1 MHISIP
7 PLTLILAAVSLM
19 IGLPVPQAAAG
30 GPTDLALSDLVA
42 SLQPSVVNIYT
53 TTYKEIQIVEGKSV
67 MVQDAE
73 PDKRHFFGSGFI
85 VTPDGY
91 VVTNKHV
98 THNAINFYVTMNDG
112 RRLPADLFA
121 EAVSFDVAV
130 IKIRTDQPLPP
141 VTMGDSR
148 TVRQGDFVIA
158 IGNSLGFT
166 STVTTGII
174 SAVDRDMG
182 FTEFDHYMQTD
193 AAINHGN
200 SGGPLFNTKGEVVGV
215 NSAIYTTG
223 SDTGSVG
230 IGLVIPIN
238 DAKLVVNHM
247 KEMRLGKGKLAYMG
261 AQFLTLTPEL
271 AAAYGLPGPWGS
283 IVVNVPDGTAAA
295 QAKLR
300 AGDII
305 TSLDGRDMK
314 DSRALLRDIIET
326 SPGTTVMLGVWRDGT
341 ASQVPVTLTEA
352 PNMAAY
358 GTFLDGAGVAKPD
371 LPPEAFV
378 NFGLEMAPVT
388 AQVRARYNLDAGQQ
402 GVVATAV
409 AIGSLAA
416 DNDINA
422 GTVIVQVRDTPVAS
436 PDDVLQGVASE
447 RAQKRT
453 SVPMLLSEPAGLRWV
468 AFPLD

>member
-1 MHISIP
+1 MP
-7 PLTLILAAVSLM
+7 N
-19 IGLPVPQAAAG
+19 
-30 GPTDLALSDLVA
+30 PTS
-42 SLQPSVVNIYT
+42 
-53 TTYKEIQIVEGKSV
+53 GF
-67 MVQDAE
+67 
-73 PDKRHFFGSGFI
+73 FFGSGFI
-85 VTPDGY
+85 VAPEGY

-98 THNAINFYVTMNDG
+98 THNAINIYVTMNDG
-112 RRLPADLFA
+112 RRLPADLVS

-130 IKIRTDQPLPP
+130 IKIRTDHPLPP
-141 VTMGDSR
+141 VKMGDSR

-182 FTEFDHYMQTD
+182 FTEFDHYLQTD

-200 SGGPLFNTKGEVVGV
+200 SGGPLFNAAGEVVGI

-223 SDTGSVG
+223 SDTGNVG

-238 DAKLVVNHM
+238 DARFVVNRM
-247 KEMRLGKGKLAYMG
+247 KEARSGKWQLAYMG
-261 AQFLTLTPEL
+261 ARVMSLTSDL

-283 IVVNVPDGTAAA
+283 IVVKVPEGTAAA

-305 TSLDGRDMK
+305 TSLDGRDMN
-314 DSRALLRDIIET
+314 DSRALLRDIVE
-326 SPGTTVMLGVWRDGT
+326 SLPGTTVTLSVWRDGK
-341 ASQVPVTLTEA
+341 AMEVPVTLTNA
-352 PNMAAY
+352 PDKAAY
-358 GTFLDGAGVAKPD
+358 GTFLGGAGVAKPD

-388 AQVRARYNLDAGQQ
+388 PEMRARYNLDAQQQ

-409 AIGSLAA
+409 AIGSVAA

-422 GTVIVQVRDTPVAS
+422 GTVIVQVRDTIV
-436 PDDVLQGVASE
+436 DTLNDVLTSVSIE
-447 RAQKRT
+447 RGQKRPF
-453 SVPMLLSEPAGLRWV
+453 VPMLLSEPSGLRWV
-468 AFPLD
+468 SLPVN